1 MGYVVAFLLG
11 ICVGSAAVIMWAL
24 AAAQKNREDE

>member
-1 MGYVVAFLLG
+1 MGYVVVFLLG
-11 ICVGSAAVIMWAL
+11 VCVGSAAVVIWAL